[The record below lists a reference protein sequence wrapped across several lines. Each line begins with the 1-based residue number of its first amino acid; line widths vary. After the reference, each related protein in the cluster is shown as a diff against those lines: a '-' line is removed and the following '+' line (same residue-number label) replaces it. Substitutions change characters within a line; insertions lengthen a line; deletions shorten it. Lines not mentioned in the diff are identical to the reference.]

1 MDSFVKKVT
10 FKDDTGKMHSYI
22 ATFVKVDG
30 GYKISD
36 EDMQQI
42 NEAMHKGAT
51 WEDTSPE
58 EKVDEDLEKKA
69 DNVKS
74 GARTEAILK
83 TVSDRQDDGEGLG
96 KIIDELENAKVDT
109 SEELQEKLHPGD
121 ELLSEEEKTA
131 LGNIVNAIRDR
142 WQ

>member
-1 MDSFVKKVT
+1 MLDSFIKKVT
-10 FKDDTGKMHSYI
+10 FKDDTGKKHSYI

-51 WEDTSPE
+51 WEDTSS
-58 EKVDEDLEKKA
+58 EDAPKHKEYIDKLSEAIDVADGKA
-69 DNVKS
+69 DNQLSVHEMDKED
-74 GARTEAILK
+74 GK
-83 TVSDRQDDGEGLG
+83 HDDN
-96 KIIDELENAKVDT
+96 IDISNLAD
-109 SEELQEKLHPGD
+109 
-121 ELLSEEEKTA
+121 
-131 LGNIVNAIRDR
+131 AIRDR

>member
-36 EDMQQI
+36 EDMSQI
-42 NEAMHKGAT
+42 NAAMHKGAT
-51 WEDTSPE
+51 WEDGAP
-58 EKVDEDLEKKA
+58 EDLEKKA
-69 DNVKS
+69 DDVKDA
-74 GARTEAILK
+74 ARHEAILE
-83 TVSDRQDDGEGLG
+83 TISDRLDEGEGEGLG
-96 KIIDELENAKVDT
+96 KVLDEFQEAEINNPE
-109 SEELQEKLHPGD
+109 SLQDKLHPGE
-121 ELLSEEEKTA
+121 ELYTDEEKTA
-131 LGNIVNAIRDR
+131 LGSIADAIRDR

>member
-51 WEDTSPE
+51 WEDGAPDE
-58 EKVDEDLEKKA
+58 NLEVIDAADGKVDGQLSVRELDKEDGTHDDDIDISNLA
-69 DNVKS
+69 D
-74 GARTEAILK
+74 
-83 TVSDRQDDGEGLG
+83 
-96 KIIDELENAKVDT
+96 
-109 SEELQEKLHPGD
+109 
-121 ELLSEEEKTA
+121 
-131 LGNIVNAIRDR
+131 AIRDR